1 MAWEWV
7 TKKARKAVELDAE
20 YKSHSSLID
29 RLSELP
35 QDTSYPE
42 IERTWSTLDDRARA
56 GFKMTLGALILKQ
69 QAVRTPA
76 GKARL
81 EKLVALRN
89 GIDRAAGATTAT
101 DAAPQTKSRSQL
113 IGATRDRFTALVDRA
128 GAIPRGEMSHRAA
141 ARARCESSADRG
153 EGRSHV
159 ERAVGQVECAGGSC
173 RGDGE

>member
-7 TKKARKAVELDAE
+7 TNKARRAVELDAE

-35 QDTSYPE
+35 EDTSYPE
-42 IERTWSTLDDRARA
+42 VERTWATLDDRARA

-69 QAVRTPA
+69 QAIRTPA

-113 IGATRDRFTALVDRA
+113 IGATRDRIHGTRRA
-128 GAIPRGEMSHRAA
+128 GRARSRGEK
-141 ARARCESSADRG
+141 
-153 EGRSHV
+153 
-159 ERAVGQVECAGGSC
+159 
-173 RGDGE
+173 